1 MCWNGESEW
10 SLWGEKCVLENCA
23 SIKNLPLDENNID
36 VSDLDRH
43 KMLRITPVW
52 LLFVLS

>member
-10 SLWGEKCVLENCA
+10 NLWGEKCVLENCA
-23 SIKNLPLDENNID
+23 SIKNLLLDENNID